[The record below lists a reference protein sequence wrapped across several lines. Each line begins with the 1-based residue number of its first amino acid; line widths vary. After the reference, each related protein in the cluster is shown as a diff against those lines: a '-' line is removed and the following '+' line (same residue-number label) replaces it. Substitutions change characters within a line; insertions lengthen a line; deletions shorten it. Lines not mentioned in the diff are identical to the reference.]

1 MTLQDYTTEELK
13 AELQRR
19 QKEARKRAAEERR
32 KRGTQYAHVR
42 AKITRI
48 SGTAFKNRR
57 YEAKI
62 IEEDLAKLDRASLYH
77 HRNGAEYPLLK
88 ANFNSDTAPRIG
100 DIVLLRSR
108 KTNRY
113 PEGFGLFC
121 TPYISEIYK
130 RKNN

>member
-1 MTLQDYTTEELK
+1 MDLSAYTTEEIK
-13 AELQRR
+13 AELHRR
-19 QKEARKRAAEERR
+19 QKEDRKRAAEERR
-32 KRGTQYAHVR
+32 KQGTQYAYLR
-42 AKITRI
+42 AKITRV
-48 SGTAFKNRR
+48 SGDSFKSKR
-57 YEAKI
+57 YAAKI
-62 IEEDLAKLDRASLYH
+62 LEEDLLKLDVATRNYH
-77 HRNGAEYPLLK
+77 KYGKEYPLLK
-88 ANFNSDTAPRIG
+88 ARFNADTVPQVG

>member
-1 MTLQDYTTEELK
+1 MNLQDYTTEELK

-32 KRGTQYAHVR
+32 KRGTQYAYVR

-48 SGTAFKNRR
+48 TGNSFKNKR
-57 YEAKI
+57 YIAKI
-62 IEEDLAKLDRASLYH
+62 LEEDLHNLDVATREYH
-77 HRNGAEYPLLK
+77 KYGKEYPLLK
-88 ANFNSDTAPRIG
+88 ANFTSDTIPHIG
-100 DIVLLRSR
+100 DVVLLRSR